1 MRNIAL
7 ILLLALP
14 ACVVGKKKYDALD
27 ASYAASQADLAA
39 TKTARDGL
47 QKDLDGLRAEMQAA
61 QGRQRELEGQLG
73 AAKQQLADLD
83 AQLAAERG
91 EKAELLSSKAKL
103 NASIAEMKG
112 ALDEAAK
119 RRAEAEQRVQEFRD
133 LLAKFKTLID
143 AGKLQVRIVDGR
155 MVVQLA
161 TDVLFASGQASLSPE
176 GKAAVRE
183 VAGVLKG
190 LSDRAFQVE
199 GHTDDVPIKTD
210 RFPSNWELA
219 SARALTVVR
228 EMLDVGVA
236 ADHVSAASYGEFDPV
251 APNTS
256 KEGKAQNRRIQIVIV
271 PDLSQLP
278 GYEELQRASR

>member
-1 MRNIAL
+1 MRNTAL
-7 ILLLALP
+7 ILMLLLSG
-14 ACVVGKKKYDALD
+14 CVVGKKKYEALE

-39 TKTARDGL
+39 TKAAL
-47 QKDLDGLRAEMQAA
+47 QKDVDGLRAELQAA
-61 QGRQRELEGQLG
+61 QARQRELEGQLG
-73 AAKQQLADLD
+73 AAKQQLADVEG
-83 AQLAAERG
+83 QLASERG

-112 ALDEAAK
+112 ALDDAAK

-161 TDVLFASGQASLSPE
+161 TDVLFASGQASLSPD

-236 ADHVSAASYGEFDPV
+236 PDHVSAASYGEFDPV

-278 GYEELQRASR
+278 GYDELQRASR